1 MTERSIVTLKNGS
14 LLFGWGEV
22 MELKTPSPHY
32 PAWFKTDFFLKS
44 PSWYT
49 HPFYAVV
56 EPDHF
61 LLNNKKSCVEW
72 KEIHSM
78 EHFFN
83 ESKGA
88 IISKQVDKIV
98 PYTYMEAQFTPNG
111 SLMLNHL
118 LQNEQDLFIYGAW
131 DDEEGFIGA
140 TPEILFEIADQK
152 VTVYAVAGTARVA
165 DGFTQKEEQEHHWVI
180 KGIKE
185 KLETLGPVSVAET
198 RAHPYHELFHLVTAI
213 HLTPKNVLSFDE
225 LVRHLHPT
233 AALGAYPKENG
244 EKILKRWDEIVER
257 GVYGAPF
264 GYQFNGEA
272 RAYVAIRNIQW
283 KEGSAKI
290 FVGSGVTAESHYEQE
305 WNEVCLKAQSVK
317 ELLGV

>member
-1 MTERSIVTLKNGS
+1 MTERSIVTLKDGS
-14 LLFGWGEV
+14 LLFGWGEI

-32 PAWFKTDFFLKS
+32 PAWFKADFFLKT

-49 HPFYAVV
+49 HPYFAVV
-56 EPDHF
+56 EPNHF
-61 LLNNKKSCVEW
+61 LFNNKKNEVQW

-111 SLMLNHL
+111 SAMLNHL
-118 LQNEQDLFIYGAW
+118 LQNEQNLYIYGAW
-131 DDEEGFIGA
+131 DDEEGFLGA
-140 TPEILFEIADQK
+140 TPEILFEIADHK
-152 VTVYAVAGTARVA
+152 VTVYAVAGTASSA
-165 DGFTQKEEQEHHWVI
+165 EGFTQKERQEHEWVI

-185 KLETLGPVSVAET
+185 KLETLGPVSISSTVV
-198 RAHPYHELFHLVTAI
+198 HPYHELFHLVTPI
-213 HLTPKNVLSFDE
+213 CLSPKNPLSFDE

-264 GYQFNGEA
+264 GYQYNGEA

-283 KEGSAKI
+283 KEGNAKI

-305 WNEVCLKAQSVK
+305 WNEVCLKAQSVR